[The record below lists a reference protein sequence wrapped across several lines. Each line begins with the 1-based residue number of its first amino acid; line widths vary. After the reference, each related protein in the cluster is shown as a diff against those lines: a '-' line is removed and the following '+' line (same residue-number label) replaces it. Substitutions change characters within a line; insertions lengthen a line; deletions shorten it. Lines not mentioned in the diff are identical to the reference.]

1 MPKVWCAFLISFFLI
16 HAAIVVAA
24 HGIIATHR
32 VIVVAHRGVTDI
44 AHHGSI
50 TVIAHHEV
58 ISHHVIILHVV
69 CQHLSFHAVCHAH
82 STLSMHPPA
91 ATLSNTTPM

>member
-1 MPKVWCAFLISFFLI
+1 MPKVWFAFLISFFLI

-24 HGIIATHR
+24 HGIIATHC

-50 TVIAHHEV
+50 TVI
-58 ISHHVIILHVV
+58 SHHVIILHVA
-69 CQHLSFHAVCHAH
+69 CQHLSFQVCHAH